1 MATPAL
7 CVQCR
12 TQLAPTLL
20 ACPSCQR
27 LVYSDELKRFAAT
40 AEQAAHAGD
49 WTAALGSWRQALELL
64 PPDSSQHQVISARIA
79 ELSRVV
85 DGGSSADAIKRGPSK
100 LAKGTAGASAVG
112 ALLLKFKFAL
122 VFFLTK
128 AKLLLLGLTKGG
140 TLFSML
146 LSAGAYWTIW
156 GWKFAVGVVLSI
168 YVHEM
173 GHVQALQR
181 YGIKATAPM
190 FIPGIGA
197 VIRLKQYPANPRE
210 DARVGLAGPL
220 WGLGA
225 AVAAYAAYLA
235 TGLGVWGA
243 IAHFG
248 GWVNLFNLTPVW
260 QLDGA
265 RGFRA
270 LTQAQ
275 RWGAVAVIALA
286 WVVTQEGLLLL
297 VLFAAA
303 AAAGWGRAPQERDQ
317 PALLQYG
324 FLVGVLSLL
333 TRIGVPTVPR

>member
-1 MATPAL
+1 MAAPAL
-7 CVQCR
+7 CVQCG

-27 LVYSDELKRFAAT
+27 LVYSEELKRLATT

-49 WTAALGSWRQALELL
+49 WTAALGGWRQALDLL

-85 DGGSSADAIKRGPSK
+85 DGGSSADATRHGSSK
-100 LAKGTAGASAVG
+100 LAKGTAGASVVG

-122 VFFLTK
+122 VFVLTK

-146 LSAGAYWTIW
+146 LSAGAYWTI
-156 GWKFAVGVVLSI
+156 
-168 YVHEM
+168 
-173 GHVQALQR
+173 
-181 YGIKATAPM
+181 
-190 FIPGIGA
+190 
-197 VIRLKQYPANPRE
+197 
-210 DARVGLAGPL
+210 
-220 WGLGA
+220 
-225 AVAAYAAYLA
+225 
-235 TGLGVWGA
+235 
-243 IAHFG
+243 G

-286 WVVTQEGLLLL
+286 WVVTKEGLLLL
-297 VLFAAA
+297 VLVAAA